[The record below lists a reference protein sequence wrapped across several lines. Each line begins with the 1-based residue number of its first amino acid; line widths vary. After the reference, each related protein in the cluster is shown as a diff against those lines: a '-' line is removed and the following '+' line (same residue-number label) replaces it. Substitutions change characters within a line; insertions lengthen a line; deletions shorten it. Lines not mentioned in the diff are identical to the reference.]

1 MARAVARNEEAYNLD
16 LANLGRLRQRILT
29 ESRISREEAIEL
41 VDYIDKLSMAI
52 RPFLPTDGE

>member
-16 LANLGRLRQRILT
+16 LANLGRLRQRLLT
-29 ESRISREEAIEL
+29 DSRISREEVIEL

-52 RPFLPTDGE
+52 RPFLPDGE